1 MNKKFQKI
9 LDTIKDLIQKRF
21 YGSLTLTFRNGE
33 VTFIRK
39 EETTRMD

>member
-1 MNKKFQKI
+1 MNAKLQKI
-9 LDTIKDLIQKRF
+9 IGTIKDLIQKQF